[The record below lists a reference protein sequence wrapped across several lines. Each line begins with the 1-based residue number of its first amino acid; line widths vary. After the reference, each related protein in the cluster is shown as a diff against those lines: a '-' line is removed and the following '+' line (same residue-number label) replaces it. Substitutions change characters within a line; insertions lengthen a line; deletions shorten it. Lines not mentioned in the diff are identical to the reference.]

1 MPPTSTG
8 GQVGDYTYLGQ
19 VALTYLVLRDR
30 HDNLVLLDQHAAH
43 ERVLYARITSGAL
56 AGTGQMLALP
66 LELPLHPAE
75 QERLRELDSQL
86 AALGFDLSLEASSLC
101 VRAMPPLLAR
111 AEASQFLREVLAG
124 QKDDLAAMFASM
136 ACKAAIKAGQRL
148 TNDEALGLVQQWLA
162 TPGREHCPHGR
173 PCVLIWDSAA
183 LEKLFKRRA

>member
-1 MPPTSTG
+1 M
-8 GQVGDYTYLGQ
+8 GDYAYLGQ

-43 ERVLYARITSGAL
+43 ERVLHARISAGAL
-56 AGTGQMLALP
+56 AGTGQVLALP
-66 LELPLHPAE
+66 LELSLHPAE
-75 QERLRELDSQL
+75 QERLRDLDEQL
-86 AALGFDLSLEASSLC
+86 AALGFELTLEAGKLC
-101 VRAMPPLLAR
+101 VRAMPPLLSR
-111 AEASQFLREVLAG
+111 AEAGQFLREALAG

-148 TNDEALGLVQQWLA
+148 TGDEALGLVQQWLA

-173 PCVLIWDSAA
+173 PCVLTWDSAA